1 MAAGGELEEGV
12 VDIDQMGRS
21 IQLLLLLLLL
31 GMPSSSAL
39 LALLGLCLLLCV
51 PVPAQYLCVNVV
63 FFSLTKTNRRTKS
76 L

>member
-31 GMPSSSAL
+31 LGMPSLPAL
-39 LALLGLCLLLCV
+39 VALLGLCLLATMCSGACSISV
-51 PVPAQYLCVNVV
+51 C
-63 FFSLTKTNRRTKS
+63 
-76 L
+76 

>member
-21 IQLLLLLLLL
+21 IQLLLLLL

-39 LALLGLCLLLCV
+39 VALLGLCLLLCV